1 MEERTYN
8 VVYFLFNLSDLSVW
22 KENAVMNKVFVR

>member
-8 VVYFLFNLSDLSVW
+8 VVYFLFNLSVW